1 MTQSSDKMASQ
12 HEALKNEVIKLF
24 EAVQDIKVE
33 LAAIKH
39 PHSKMNHFS
48 SVADQLNE
56 IAHETEKASNA
67 IMQSAESL
75 TDIGDKLK
83 GSIESDDALQAFEDM
98 STQLNTIFEA
108 CGFHDIT
115 GQRIS
120 KIIKI
125 VNLIEGTLNSLV
137 TVVGEEGISAL
148 PLSEQ
153 PQSEDDDV
161 PMEGPALDGEGVSQ
175 ADIDKL
181 FD

>member
-1 MTQSSDKMASQ
+1 MVHSSDKLASQ
-12 HEALKNEVIKLF
+12 HEALKSEVIKLF
-24 EAVQDIKVE
+24 QAVQDIKVE
-33 LAAIKH
+33 LAAVKH
-39 PHSKMNHFS
+39 PDSEMNHFS

-56 IAHETEKASNA
+56 IANETEKASNA
-67 IMQSAESL
+67 IMQATEAISEV
-75 TDIGDKLK
+75 GDQLK
-83 GSIESDDALQAFEDM
+83 DSMGSDAALPMFDVM
-98 STQLNTIFEA
+98 SIQMNTIFEA

-137 TVVGEEGISAL
+137 TVVGEDGISAL
-148 PLSEQ
+148 PLTKSPLAEG
-153 PQSEDDDV
+153 DDI
-161 PMEGPALDGEGVSQ
+161 PMEGPALEGGGVSQ